1 MVEASRAWT
10 SRSPPAV
17 TAWPLAVPAISAVMV
32 LAIQLS
38 TAEPPKP
45 TLAPDP
51 PAATAPLTAMVE
63 IWASNPGGMSSG
75 RAKVAWT
82 TMSPAADSADPTAP
96 A

>member
-1 MVEASRAWT
+1 MVA
-10 SRSPPAV
+10 
-17 TAWPLAVPAISAVMV
+17 

-45 TLAPDP
+45 TLSP
-51 PAATAPLTAMVE
+51 PAATAPLTAMVGDLGVQ
-63 IWASNPGGMSSG
+63 SRRHVVGPGEG
-75 RAKVAWT
+75 RLT